1 MMKKRIAAQLICTL
15 SAVLFLGGC
24 QTTQKKPIAT
34 EVPNSSV
41 TYVKGADFVGVIKTI
56 DKENK
61 KITFYNTLL
70 DEDEEYSYSGGTE
83 IYSKNEREMS
93 IDEVSVGEVYE
104 VTNSKTEAKVTEL
117 RESADIIQ
125 LEDVSVTVDADE
137 GRLTIDDVNYAYS
150 DHLIALSDGKTIDP
164 MEITSSDKVTFRGV
178 KGQAYSVIVTKG
190 HGYIQPTNFKDF
202 VGGRLTVQGEAIL
215 PVSEGMLLTVPEGS
229 QTLNF
234 VNGDLTSSATVEVKR
249 GKVTKLNVSRYQ
261 SQMPDTSRVTFKI
274 SPEGAE
280 LYINGS
286 LTDYSKPVS
295 LKYGNHSVKVVL
307 EGYSDYSGVVQ
318 VQDSSATVKID
329 LAEETAEVDSED
341 DSSSSSVTSSDSS
354 DDDSSSSTEY
364 DTEHTITVSAPE
376 GAAIYVDG
384 TYKGVIPCSFTKM
397 LGSVTLTLTK
407 EGCTTKSYSV
417 ELPDDS
423 KDISWSFPD
432 LTAESEG

>member
-1 MMKKRIAAQLICTL
+1 MKKRIAAQLICTL

>member
-1 MMKKRIAAQLICTL
+1 MKKRIAAQLICTL

-150 DHLIALSDGKTIDP
+150 EHLIALSDGKTIDP